1 MLLASCKVL
10 LASCKV
16 PLASCKVPLA
26 SCKVPL
32 ASCKV
37 PLASCKVGLASCK
50 AHLRMSDQRCP
61 LPYICNIVLFSSGG
75 SAESCSEVPVSTSN
89 RSGGLRPVAISKGE

>member
-26 SCKVPL
+26 SYKVPL

-61 LPYICNIVLFSSGG
+61 LPYIFKGLKEGLKG
-75 SAESCSEVPVSTSN
+75 SLRELADLQELASE
-89 RSGGLRPVAISKGE
+89 R

>member
-26 SCKVPL
+26 SYKVPL

-61 LPYICNIVLFSSGG
+61 LPYICGRQPSLLQGPYEVTK
-75 SAESCSEVPVSTSN
+75 AERE
-89 RSGGLRPVAISKGE
+89 RVAQQFENMAGPKMV